1 MHIKGQGKKFPIL
14 KNVNCAA
21 TGKEPQ
27 ENMSKI
33 TFFEGK
39 KNIQTLSCQGNN
51 TKPTSELV

>member
-1 MHIKGQGKKFPIL
+1 MLTVQ
-14 KNVNCAA
+14 
-21 TGKEPQ
+21 PQ
-27 ENMSKI
+27 AKWHRENMSKI